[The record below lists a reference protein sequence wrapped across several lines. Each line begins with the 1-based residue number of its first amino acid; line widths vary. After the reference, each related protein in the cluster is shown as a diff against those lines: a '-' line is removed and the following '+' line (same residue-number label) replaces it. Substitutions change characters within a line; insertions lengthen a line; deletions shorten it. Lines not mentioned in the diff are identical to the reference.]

1 MCTVSLAACVLLV
14 PHVKIS
20 PYIESVAISP
30 DIPIIIS
37 GSPGE
42 TAYRGGDTRQRGK
55 YIETER
61 KGGRTKV
68 EKRKGRQATT
78 KEIKGE

>member
-20 PYIESVAISP
+20 PYIESVAIST

-37 GSPGE
+37 GSRGE
-42 TAYRGGDTRQRGK
+42 TAYRGGETRQRGK
-55 YIETER
+55 YRETER
-61 KGGRTKV
+61 KGDRTKE
-68 EKRKGRQATT
+68 EKREDR
-78 KEIKGE
+78 

>member
-1 MCTVSLAACVLLV
+1 MCTVSLAASVLLV

-37 GSPGE
+37 GSP
-42 TAYRGGDTRQRGK
+42 RRDRQQRGRNE
-55 YIETER
+55 IER
-61 KGGRTKV
+61 K
-68 EKRKGRQATT
+68 
-78 KEIKGE
+78 I